1 MELYYIFI
9 ISSIFSWAISAPLIQ
24 KGMRTADTKFK
35 IAKALM
41 ISLGVGYFFLFF
53 STGEIGV
60 IPLEQAI
67 FSFIAGLLTFPVG
80 TGIYYFTIG
89 KISAK
94 NMMPFLYL
102 KIPFVL
108 FLSYAI
114 LGESFLLSINMI
126 LGMLILVAGLVVV
139 SFSMNKKSVGKSEGD
154 MIKTILLAVSIP
166 LVWSFGEIAIKLGT
180 WEIAPI
186 RGIFY
191 SLGFGFFTMVGIVL
205 LYSIFKKRRWTKKD
219 YMPRKSY
226 LYFAGHG
233 FLSIFI
239 AYTLYFW
246 AIGLG
251 SVAFTSLMVAVWP
264 LLAVF
269 IGIIAERVQKIP
281 FKGNLYM
288 LIAGSLLCFVSEILI
303 LLV

>member
-1 MELYYIFI
+1 
-9 ISSIFSWAISAPLIQ
+9 
-24 KGMRTADTKFK
+24 
-35 IAKALM
+35 M

-53 STGEIGV
+53 STGEIGI
-60 IPLEQAI
+60 IPLEQAL
-67 FSFIAGLLTFPVG
+67 FSFAAGLLTFPVG

-89 KISAK
+89 RISAK

-114 LGESFLLSINMI
+114 LGGSFLLNVNMI
-126 LGMLILVAGLVVV
+126 LGMLLLVAGLVAV
-139 SFSMNKKSVGKSEGD
+139 SFSMSRKSMGKTEGQR
-154 MIKTILLAVSIP
+154 IETILLAISIP
-166 LVWSFGEIAIKLGT
+166 LVWAFGEIAIKLGT
-180 WEIAPI
+180 WGIAPI

-191 SLGFGFFTMVGIVL
+191 SLTFGFFTMVGLVL
-205 LYSIFKKRRWTKKD
+205 LYSLFRKRKWTRKD

-233 FLSIFI
+233 FFSIFI

-246 AIGLG
+246 AIGMG
-251 SVAFTSLMVAVWP
+251 SVAFTSLLVAVWP

-269 IGIIAERVQKIP
+269 LGIAAERMQKIP
-281 FKGNLYM
+281 FRGNIYM
-288 LIAGSLLCFVSEILI
+288 LIGGSLLCFVSEILI
-303 LLV
+303 LLA

>member
-1 MELYYIFI
+1 MELYYVFI
-9 ISSIFSWAISAPLIQ
+9 VSAIFSWAISAPLIQ
-24 KGMRTADTKFK
+24 KGMGEADTRFK

-41 ISLGVGYFFLFF
+41 ISLGVGYFLLFF
-53 STGEIGV
+53 STGRIGI

-67 FSFIAGLLTFPVG
+67 FSFAAGLLTFPIG

-114 LGESFLLSINMI
+114 LGEAFAFSLNVL
-126 LGMLILVAGLVVV
+126 LGMVLLVAGLVIV
-139 SFSMNKKSVGKSEGD
+139 SFSMSRKRLGKTEGQR
-154 MIKTILLAVSIP
+154 IGTILLAISIP
-166 LVWSFGEIAIKLGT
+166 LAWAFGEIFIKLGT
-180 WEIAPI
+180 WGIEPI

-191 SLGFGFFTMVGIVL
+191 SLSFGFFTMAGVVL
-205 LYSIFKKRRWTKKD
+205 LYSIFRKRKWERKD
-219 YMPRKSY
+219 YMPGKSY

-233 FLSIFI
+233 LFSIFI

-251 SVAFTSLMVAVWP
+251 SVAFSSLMVAVWP

-269 IGIIAERVQKIP
+269 LGIIAERFQKIP
-281 FKGNLYM
+281 FTGNLYM
-288 LIAGSLLCFVSEILI
+288 LIGGSLLCFASEVLI
-303 LLV
+303 LLA